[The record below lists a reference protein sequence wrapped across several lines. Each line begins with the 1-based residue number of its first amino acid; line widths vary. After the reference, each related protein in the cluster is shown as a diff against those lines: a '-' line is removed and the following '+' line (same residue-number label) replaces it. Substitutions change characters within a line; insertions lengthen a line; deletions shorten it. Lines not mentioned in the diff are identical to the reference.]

1 MLLWGLR
8 AFQSNPPALTP
19 APHSFAPARP
29 RDLNARDHA
38 ARRTRQPTARAAVS
52 STRRVSV
59 SLSRFKTYNDE
70 TRDSR
75 ELATAANRERS
86 GYRLIAPG
94 SRVRPR
100 PRRCGTARP
109 AGGSRGAVEPPRSRS
124 PPRDARTARSTPE
137 RPLSAIGIAVSATRP
152 TPCSPTRG
160 GAAGRSGGAGGSVA
174 TLSSV
179 GRPGER
185 N

>member
-1 MLLWGLR
+1 M
-8 AFQSNPPALTP
+8 PAELMRT
-19 APHSFAPARP
+19 HARP
-29 RDLNARDHA
+29 VRSVTLGSTRVSVQPTRPYPRAPQFRTCSTPRHK
-38 ARRTRQPTARAAVS
+38 RTRPCCTSCTRQPARGRVV
-52 STRRVSV
+52 TRRVSV

-137 RPLSAIGIAVSATRP
+137 RPLSAIGIAVI
-152 TPCSPTRG
+152 
-160 GAAGRSGGAGGSVA
+160 
-174 TLSSV
+174 
-179 GRPGER
+179 
-185 N
+185 